1 VHAAGCG
8 RPGPQH
14 AAKGLLT
21 SKYAKSRQ
29 FTASDDERSRFPQ
42 FRGEAFATYVEA
54 ADTLNAVAGDVGL
67 TLVQLAVAWAL
78 RQPVVASVLVGAKAP
93 GQIEDYLPTV
103 QVSLDDETLSRIQS
117 ILSRVLQISDHT
129 RNE

>member
-1 VHAAGCG
+1 MHAAGCG

-29 FTASDDERSRFPQ
+29 FTVSDDERSRFPQ
-42 FRGEAFATYVEA
+42 FHGEAFATYVEA
-54 ADTLNAVAGDVGL
+54 ADALNAVAGDVGL

-78 RQPVVASVLVGAKAP
+78 RQPVVASVLA
-93 GQIEDYLPTV
+93 GQIEDYLPAV

-117 ILSRVLQISDHT
+117 ILSRVPQISDHT
-129 RNE
+129 RKE